1 MSRWLRLRSNLDRVA
16 AALALAVL
24 WPLIAALAL
33 AVRLSDRG
41 PGFIG
46 VQRMGRHGRPFTM
59 WKLRSMRAE
68 APDGRARGISL
79 TATNDTRITPI
90 GVKLRAYY
98 LDELPQLWN
107 VVKGD
112 MSLLGARPEAP
123 EFVDLADPRWQL
135 VLSAPPGL
143 AGPTQLMVND
153 WERHLITACD
163 AGSVYVDEVVP
174 VKLAID
180 GWYLANSSLRLDTLV
195 LLTLLRR
202 FAPGTGPNTLKERI
216 RRDVPESHAVDEDHA
231 AARVDALPTAPA
243 PVSGGPLMDHANGPG
258 TPTWLNKPSG
268 KATAN
273 GSGPSNGT
281 SRPGQNSEPDSGR
294 RSAEVAATTADAA
307 P

>member
-1 MSRWLRLRSNLDRVA
+1 MSRWLRVRSVLDRVT

-33 AVRLSDRG
+33 AIRLCDRG
-41 PGFIG
+41 PGFVG
-46 VQRMGRHGRPFTM
+46 VQRVGRHGQPFTM

-68 APDGRARGISL
+68 APDGRAGGISL
-79 TATNDTRITPI
+79 TATNDSRITPI

-107 VVKGD
+107 VIKGE
-112 MSLLGARPEAP
+112 MSVLGARPEAP
-123 EFVDLADPRWQL
+123 EYVDVADPRWQL
-135 VLSAPPGL
+135 VLSAPPGI

-153 WERHLITACD
+153 WERHLITACG

-180 GWYLANSSLRLDTLV
+180 GWYIANSSPRLDSLV
-195 LLTLLRR
+195 LVTLLRR
-202 FAPGTGPNTLKERI
+202 FAPGTGSHTLKKLI
-216 RRDVPESHAVDEDHA
+216 RREVPESHAVDEDHA
-231 AARVDALPTAPA
+231 AARVDALPTAPSA
-243 PVSGGPLMDHANGPG
+243 VSAGPVVGRANGPG
-258 TPTWLNKPSG
+258 TPTWLNQPSG